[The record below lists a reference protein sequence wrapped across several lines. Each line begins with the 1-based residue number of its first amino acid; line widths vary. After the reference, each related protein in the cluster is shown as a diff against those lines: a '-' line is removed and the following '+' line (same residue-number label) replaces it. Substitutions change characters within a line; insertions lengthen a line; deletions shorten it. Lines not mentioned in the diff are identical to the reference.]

1 MTLQDVTSP
10 IETGGLVMA
19 THTFNAKFSH
29 SLSVPRRKQNVESK
43 DIDQLAVVI
52 SAMATL
58 PERRCETRMDY
69 RHMCSYAVFEP
80 IEGKSVVI
88 EEGEAFSFN
97 RSTEGILLLMG
108 QAPYAKQLIELHVP
122 GSGWGRTVTV
132 FKTRWVKPV
141 QVESLGNLYLVG
153 CQRVF
158 DSFHHLLFDPLTATD
173 G

>member
-1 MTLQDVTSP
+1 
-10 IETGGLVMA
+10 MA
-19 THTFNAKFSH
+19 THTFKAMFPH
-29 SLSVPRRKQNVESK
+29 SSAVPRWKQNVENK
-43 DIDQLAVVI
+43 GIDQVTAVI

-58 PERRCETRMDY
+58 LERRCEMRMDY

-88 EEGEAFSFN
+88 EQGEAFSLN

-108 QAPYAKQLIELHVP
+108 QAPHEKPLIELHTP

-141 QVESLGNLYLVG
+141 QVESLGSLYLVG

-158 DSFHHLLFDPLTATD
+158 DSSHHLLFDPLIATD

>member
-1 MTLQDVTSP
+1 
-10 IETGGLVMA
+10 MA
-19 THTFNAKFSH
+19 TDTFKTMFPH
-29 SLSVPRRKQNVESK
+29 SSAVPRRKQNVENK
-43 DIDQLAVVI
+43 GIDQGAVVI
-52 SAMATL
+52 SAMTTL

-69 RHMCSYAVFEP
+69 RHMCSYTVFEP

-88 EEGEAFSFN
+88 EEGEAFSLN

-108 QAPYAKQLIELHVP
+108 QAPHEKPLIELHTP
-122 GSGWGRTVTV
+122 NSGWGRTVTV

-141 QVESLGNLYLVG
+141 QVESLGSLYLVG

-158 DSFHHLLFDPLTATD
+158 DSCHHLLFDPLIATD